1 MQFSVLHGIDVHYV
15 VHVGKICSHFEM
27 LVIHSEP

>member
-15 VHVGKICSHFEM
+15 VGKICSHFEM
-27 LVIHSEP
+27 LVIHSDP